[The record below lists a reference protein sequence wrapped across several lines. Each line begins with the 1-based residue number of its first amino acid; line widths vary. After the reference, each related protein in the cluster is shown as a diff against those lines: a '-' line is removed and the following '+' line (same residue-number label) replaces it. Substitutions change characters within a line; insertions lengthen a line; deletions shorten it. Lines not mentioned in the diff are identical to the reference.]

1 MKTSAKNKKQ
11 TEKLVLLALLTA
23 LTAVFGYLG
32 GFISIGSIATINLGL
47 VPVVLGAAILGPAAG
62 AWLGAVSGAILFA
75 PGTLAPWL
83 AISIPG
89 TVITVMA
96 KGILAGLCA
105 GLVYKLLEKFNRYV
119 AVIVSAVVCPAVNT
133 GVFILGCFAF
143 FLDAV
148 NTEATGAGMSVAGYI
163 IIAYVGLNFVFEL
176 LVNVLLSPS
185 LLRLVNL
192 KKK

>member
-47 VPVVLGAAILGPAAG
+47 VPVV
-62 AWLGAVSGAILFA
+62 LGAVSGAILFA

-176 LVNVLLSPS
+176 LVNVLLSPT